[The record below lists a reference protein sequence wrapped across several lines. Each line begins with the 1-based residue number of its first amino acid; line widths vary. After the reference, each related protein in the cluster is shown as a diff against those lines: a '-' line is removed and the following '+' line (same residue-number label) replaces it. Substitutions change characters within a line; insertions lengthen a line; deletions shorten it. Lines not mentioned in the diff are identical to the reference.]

1 MLQLMTPVVL
11 TLCALWLVR
20 SLYLWQRPA
29 SYRRRLQRRNA
40 HPAEKLDTQSS
51 GIKKP
56 EQYDGGE
63 ILHEAQWTYLGR
75 AVEAQGVYF
84 ANGILRA
91 VLPPLALLLLSL
103 QLLAVPGGGNWAIG
117 LILSEVLCLGILIY
131 SALTIREPT
140 GTWIENRI
148 RTELLRR
155 EQYLFLTGVGPYL
168 GSDDSECFRI
178 ALQRRGQIEAAD
190 ARTLAALVPMQ
201 EHSGSTW
208 LEVLH
213 QKGTGKLQGRSDCV
227 ERMESYLY
235 HRVEK
240 QLLWFANEL
249 RDCEENERLWSRLLT
264 GALLA
269 AIAVAMVHVLH
280 LHGEHS
286 STDPTNG
293 PGHWAIV
300 IGALAIVLPPLS
312 TACLGILA
320 IYNFTGR
327 IRTYGHEKGLLHAH
341 RGRLEALVSKA
352 NGLGSEAA
360 GSRELGKI
368 DFEFRAAVLRTED
381 SLSTELEQW
390 MLLMERREPEVAA

>member
-1 MLQLMTPVVL
+1 MLQLITPLVL
-11 TLCALWLVR
+11 TLCLLRLLR

-29 SYRRRLQRRNA
+29 TYRRRLQRRNA
-40 HPAEKLDTQSS
+40 HPAEEPDIPSS

-63 ILHEAQWTYLGR
+63 ILHEAQWTYLSR
-75 AVEAQGVYF
+75 AVEAQGAYF
-84 ANGILRA
+84 ADGILRA

-131 SALTIREPT
+131 SALTVREPT
-140 GTWIENRI
+140 GAWIENRI

-178 ALQRRGQIEAAD
+178 ALHRRGEIEAAD

-201 EHSGSTW
+201 EHSGTTW

-213 QKGTGKLQGRSDCV
+213 QKGPSKLQGRSDCV

-249 RDCEENERLWSRLLT
+249 RDCEENERLWSRLLK

-269 AIAVAMVHVLH
+269 AIAVAVVHVLH
-280 LHGEHS
+280 LYGERS
-286 STDPTNG
+286 STDRWG
-293 PGHWAIV
+293 IV

-341 RGRLEALVSKA
+341 KARLKALVSKA
-352 NGLGSEAA
+352 NGLGSS
-360 GSRELGKI
+360 GSVSRELGKI
-368 DFEFRAAVLRTED
+368 DFEFRAAVLRTEG
-381 SLSTELEQW
+381 SLSVELEQW